1 MKKRLLT
8 LFMTLAMVLSMTA
21 CGSSF
26 DATGYVE
33 GYLDANFK
41 GEFDAYAKLCDEDAS
56 EVEETY
62 NKTLDDALQ
71 TCFAGISLSDDSM
84 SQLKNAFIN
93 LYKQAKYTVNE
104 AEKDGDKYNVS
115 VKVEPLYLGL
125 TTENMTDLSE
135 QAAKKYTD
143 ENPDDSP
150 YDQDKLYEIYAQ
162 LMVDF
167 INEKAANPTYGEA
180 STVDVVVYKNDA
192 KQYTISTSDQS
203 SLANALFTNDE
214 VSGTEK

>member
-8 LFMTLAMVLSMTA
+8 LFMTMAMVLSMTA

-26 DATGYVE
+26 DATGYVK

-56 EVEETY
+56 EVEKTY

-71 TCFAGISLSDDSM
+71 SCFAGISLSDDSM
-84 SQLKNAFIN
+84 AQLKDAFIN

-104 AEKDGDKYNVS
+104 AEKDGDKYKVS

-125 TTENMTDLSE
+125 TTENITDLTE
-135 QAAKKYTD
+135 QATKQYTK
-143 ENPDDSP
+143 ENSDGS

-162 LMVDF
+162 IMVDF
-167 INEKAANPTYGEA
+167 INDKAENPTFGEA
-180 STVDVVVYKNDA
+180 STIEVEVYKNDA
-192 KQYTISTSDQS
+192 KQYTISTTDQS
-203 SLANALFTNDE
+203 KLANGLFTNDE
-214 VSGTEK
+214 VAGAEK

>member
-8 LFMTLAMVLSMTA
+8 LFMTMAMVLSMTA
-21 CGSSF
+21 CGSDF

-41 GEFDAYAKLCDEDAS
+41 GEFDDYAKLCDEDAS
-56 EVEETY
+56 KVEETY
-62 NKTLDDALQ
+62 NQTLDDALQ

-84 SQLKNAFIN
+84 SQLKDAFIN

-143 ENPDDSP
+143 ENPDDSS

-167 INEKAANPTYGEA
+167 LNEKSENPTYGEA
-180 STVDVVVYKNDA
+180 STIDVVVYKNDD
-192 KQYTISTSDQS
+192 KQYTISASDQTA
-203 SLANALFTNDE
+203 LANALFTNDE
-214 VSGTEK
+214 VSDAEK